1 MKAATRSLPEP
12 LLVKRQLVEGNLFIW
27 ASSLG
32 QSVTETFASAQIPHC
47 YQNKVQ
53 FYLAFPS

>member
-1 MKAATRSLPEP
+1 MKAATRSVPEP
-12 LLVKRQLVEGNLFIW
+12 LLVKRQLVAGNLFIR

-32 QSVTETFASAQIPHC
+32 QSVNETFAGAQIPHC
-47 YQNKVQ
+47 YQTKVQ

>member
-1 MKAATRSLPEP
+1 MEAATRSVPEP
-12 LLVKRQLVEGNLFIW
+12 LLVKRELVEANLFIW

-32 QSVTETFASAQIPHC
+32 KSVNETCAGAQIPHC
-47 YQNKVQ
+47 YQTKAQ